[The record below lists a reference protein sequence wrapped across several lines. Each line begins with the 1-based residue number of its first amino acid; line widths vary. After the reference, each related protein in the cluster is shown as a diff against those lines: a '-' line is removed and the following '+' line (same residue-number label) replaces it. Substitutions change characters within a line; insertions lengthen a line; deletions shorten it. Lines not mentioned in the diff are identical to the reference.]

1 MKKFVKLCLHSSKV
15 VQIFLQ
21 FDEIFRIKFKLPI
34 FGFCDTKTTSSGNF
48 R

>member
-15 VQIFLQ
+15 MQISLQ
-21 FDEIFRIKFKLPI
+21 FDEIFHIKFKLQI
-34 FGFCDTKTTSSGNF
+34 CGFCDTTPSGNF